1 MSNDAN
7 AVNKNL
13 LIGPNIAT
21 GDWVPEDVW
30 QTGFVDTYSE
40 NLAYLA
46 VEQYV
51 SRHLETYYSYICIA
65 TQRTTVTLFT
75 DLGRLATPKPCSP
88 RT

>member
-1 MSNDAN
+1 MSSDAN

-46 VEQYV
+46 VEQCV
-51 SRHLETYYSYICIA
+51 SRRLDTYYSYICIA
-65 TQRTTVTLFT
+65 TQRTTVTPFMGLE
-75 DLGRLATPKPCSP
+75 RLATLKPCSP
-88 RT
+88 LT